1 MAELWATEDLPGT
14 AWDETQQKNPPRDPD
29 LTGQHLDPDQPVTLL
44 TPSPEYL

>member
-14 AWDETQQKNPPRDPD
+14 AWDETQQQNPPTDPD
-29 LTGQHLDPDQPVTLL
+29 LTGQHLTSSKPVTLL